1 MVLVGYIVFV
11 VLCVISN
18 TVLLPLLAIVF
29 TPLSAIGSPWAR
41 GLAAGI
47 LDSTK
52 IFALM
57 LIVVAIFPCNPWI
70 LWGIDTLWTLRVFIY
85 FANRFAAIVQV
96 LAIAVYIVL
105 GAYTPLGYVAVPVSA
120 AVVVTVI
127 GFVKQH
133 QLIDLYRRSPH
144 QVLLWAAKFWLTS
157 HPATDRTQLRE
168 SWPIIAKELARPGV
182 VKEYRSFVT
191 TAGSVTPPSLVQS
204 FSPLLFGSST
214 TVELLD
220 ELVKCKSS
228 LADEIGTGVPSQDVG
243 VNNAEG

>member
-18 TVLLPLLAIVF
+18 TILLPLLAIVF

-41 GLAAGI
+41 GLAAGV
-47 LDSTK
+47 LNSTK
-52 IFALM
+52 IFALI

-105 GAYTPLGYVAVPVSA
+105 GAYTPLGYFAVPVLA

-127 GFVKQH
+127 GFVKQR

-157 HPATDRTQLRE
+157 RPATDRAQLRE
-168 SWPIIAKELARPGV
+168 SWPIIAKELARPSV
-182 VKEYRSFVT
+182 VKEYCSFVT
-191 TAGSVTPPSLVQS
+191 TAGLVTPPSLVQS

-228 LADEIGTGVPSQDVG
+228 LANEICTAVPSHDVE
-243 VNNAEG
+243 VDNAEG